1 MSVVVAG
8 GEVVL
13 VFVMV
18 RTPVLP
24 VMAVAGTPS
33 MNQVISVSGR
43 LKSVIF
49 TVKVRVEP
57 ATTSMSASSER
68 KVGLTVQKQN
78 AFVTIV
84 ITDNNTKL
92 TSLNNA
98 NGRKVHSK
106 TTYCITSVH
115 PIVICA
121 CY

>member
-1 MSVVVAG
+1 MVVAD

-18 RTPVLP
+18 MTPVLP
-24 VMAVAGTPS
+24 VTAGAGTPS
-33 MNQVISVSGR
+33 MNQVISVRGR

-49 TVKVRVEP
+49 TVKVRVES
-57 ATTSMSASSER
+57 TTNSMSASSAGGR
-68 KVGLTVQKQN
+68 VGPTVQKEN
-78 AFVTIV
+78 TFVTTV

-92 TSLNNA
+92 TSLNDV
-98 NGRKVHSK
+98 NGRRVHSK
-106 TTYCITSVH
+106 TTSCITSVH